1 MNFLKSNLLIFLS
14 FFPVFIFRSNFN
26 QFEIIIS
33 IIIFILPIFFIY
45 YLVIQK
51 KFFNKNFLNMYF
63 SIIIVFG
70 IDNNL
75 GIWNGLIQPFRFSL
89 MEIFK
94 IIYVPGILIYLIFV
108 IIFFFILKFTEKEFK
123 NVILIFL
130 FSIFIFNVFD
140 QTKSYK
146 KIKNFTKLEQKDKY
160 EDINVVIIFDEMS
173 GLNSIASKNDK
184 ENNFNKLAK
193 EVFEKYNFEYYKN
206 IKSFSAN
213 SVDSIASLLNFSTN
227 DKIREKTT
235 SISKNYYY
243 EYELNENL
251 FFEKYQDISVF
262 QNIHL
267 DYCLSKN
274 ISKCETYNP
283 FSQKIFM
290 NGFKDSHLSK
300 IISIWKLNGSISSTI
315 LWRILRQFRIIDSYL
330 EPEGHKISFNDFFSK
345 IENDILSQK
354 FDLIF
359 AHTLVPHKPYGF
371 NKDCIYDGKLSLE
384 NTFYSKQQHINQHN
398 IERTCV
404 FLFLNNFLNDLNKK
418 DFLNKINLTILSDHG
433 SRITK
438 DEDSSLSVIFGNRNK
453 KTKSKEFLEEAISQ
467 KIFSKRFN
475 N

>member
-1 MNFLKSNLLIFLS
+1 
-14 FFPVFIFRSNFN
+14 
-26 QFEIIIS
+26 
-33 IIIFILPIFFIY
+33 
-45 YLVIQK
+45 
-51 KFFNKNFLNMYF
+51 
-63 SIIIVFG
+63 
-70 IDNNL
+70 
-75 GIWNGLIQPFRFSL
+75 
-89 MEIFK
+89 
-94 IIYVPGILIYLIFV
+94 
-108 IIFFFILKFTEKEFK
+108 
-123 NVILIFL
+123 
-130 FSIFIFNVFD
+130 
-140 QTKSYK
+140 
-146 KIKNFTKLEQKDKY
+146 
-160 EDINVVIIFDEMS
+160 
-173 GLNSIASKNDK
+173 
-184 ENNFNKLAK
+184 
-193 EVFEKYNFEYYKN
+193 
-206 IKSFSAN
+206 
-213 SVDSIASLLNFSTN
+213 
-227 DKIREKTT
+227 
-235 SISKNYYY
+235 
-243 EYELNENL
+243 
-251 FFEKYQDISVF
+251 
-262 QNIHL
+262 
-267 DYCLSKN
+267 
-274 ISKCETYNP
+274 
-283 FSQKIFM
+283 M